1 MNIKVTAYHFEELL
15 KEGFTL
21 DMVFLLKLADEDYNV
36 KLLCESTP
44 KLQALCQTIY
54 RKGLVSDNYK
64 VTVIGKKLLEFMDSR
79 AKTSKIIKK
88 TQTFAEF
95 DRWWKTYP
103 GTDIFTYKGKN
114 FTGGRTLRVQKDE
127 CQAKLDKIL
136 AENEYTIDELIAALE
151 YEVLQKKENSV
162 KTGTNRLAFMQGTV
176 TYLTQRSFEPF
187 IELIREGKTITEEPV
202 IKGATDI

>member
-1 MNIKVTAYHFEELL
+1 VTAYHFEELL

-79 AKTSKIIKK
+79 AKTSKIVKK

-114 FTGGRTLRVQKDE
+114 FTGSRTLRVQKDE

-187 IELIREGKTITEEPV
+187 IELIREGKTIIEEPV

>member
-79 AKTSKIIKK
+79 AKTSKIVKK

-187 IELIREGKTITEEPV
+187 IELIREGKTIIEEPV

>member
-114 FTGGRTLRVQKDE
+114 FTGSRTLRVQKDE

-187 IELIREGKTITEEPV
+187 IELIREGKTIIEEPV

>member
-79 AKTSKIIKK
+79 AKTSKIVKK

-114 FTGGRTLRVQKDE
+114 FTGSRTLRVQKDE

-187 IELIREGKTITEEPV
+187 IELIREGKTIIEEPV

>member
-1 MNIKVTAYHFEELL
+1 LVRSFWNLWTQE
-15 KEGFTL
+15 
-21 DMVFLLKLADEDYNV
+21 LKLV
-36 KLLCESTP
+36 
-44 KLQALCQTIY
+44 
-54 RKGLVSDNYK
+54 R
-64 VTVIGKKLLEFMDSR
+64 FSR

-187 IELIREGKTITEEPV
+187 IELIREGKTIIEEPV

>member
-187 IELIREGKTITEEPV
+187 IELIREGKTIIEEPV